1 MSEII
6 KYYSNLLSDLNKK
19 YNEYTK
25 FYVNEFVEYKIPIFN
40 CSLLRSDLNSVLCLT
55 SSAAQTSDFK
65 KTTNNIDSL
74 NTEYINIITQMK
86 SLFVE
91 QTKYVNSFQIKI
103 DELTE
108 ENKELQERSST
119 IVDTSST
126 SKPFFKNERI
136 LYYRSI
142 IYLISIII
150 GIIFVVYMLQ
160 ATPFIEIASSVASN
174 TKNLAG
180 NAAKG
185 AKGLIENAAAG
196 SENPDGTGSNN
207 MTRNIIIFVLI
218 SAVIIS
224 VFYFIIYVLR
234 KVNPPLKQTETEKE
248 IKRIADTCL
257 KDKSDSWFNSQLES
271 LKTFLTN
278 KK

>member
-6 KYYSNLLSDLNKK
+6 KYYSKSLSALNKK
-19 YNEYTK
+19 YNEYTIN
-25 FYVNEFVEYKIPIFN
+25 YVDNFVKYKIPIFN
-40 CSLLRSDLNSVLCLT
+40 CSLQTNDLNSVSCLNST
-55 SSAAQTSDFK
+55 TASNSLFS
-65 KTTNNIDSL
+65 KTKINIEDL
-74 NTEYINIITQMK
+74 NTEYINIIKQLK
-86 SLFVE
+86 SLFIE
-91 QTKYVNSFQIKI
+91 QTKYVNSFQKKI
-103 DELTE
+103 DELTV
-108 ENKELQERSST
+108 ENKELQEKST
-119 IVDTSST
+119 NIVDTSST

-142 IYLISIII
+142 VYLISITI
-150 GIIFVVYMLQ
+150 GIIFILYMLQ

-174 TKNLAG
+174 TKNLAE

-185 AKGLIENAAAG
+185 AKGLVENAAAG
-196 SENPDGTGSNN
+196 SENSDGTGSNN
-207 MTRNIIIFVLI
+207 VIRNIIIFVLI

>member
-6 KYYSNLLSDLNKK
+6 KYYSNLLNDLNKK

-25 FYVNEFVEYKIPIFN
+25 FYVSEFVEYKIPIFS
-40 CSLLRSDLNSVLCLT
+40 CSLLRSDLNSLSCLN
-55 SSAAQTSDFK
+55 SSDAQNSQFI
-65 KTTNNIDSL
+65 KTKNNIDSL
-74 NTEYINIITQMK
+74 NTEYINIITQLK

-103 DELTE
+103 DELNE
-108 ENKELQERSST
+108 ENKELQERSTT

-160 ATPFIEIASSVASN
+160 ATPFIEIASSN

-196 SENPDGTGSNN
+196 SENPDGTDSNN
-207 MTRNIIIFVLI
+207 MIRNIIIFVLI